1 MQSCVIKAVGLLLAA
16 MPALASGFIATTAR
30 ADAMTGEEIRRDII
44 GRTIFLA
51 APITGEFPLNY
62 RKSGV
67 VDGDG
72 AALGLGKIIR
82 PNDTGKW
89 SIDGNQLC
97 QQFKTWYN
105 GEKLCFVLT
114 RLKAN
119 SVKWVRNNGET
130 GIARIGD

>member
-1 MQSCVIKAVGLLLAA
+1 MQNSSMRALSSCIVAVPVFFA
-16 MPALASGFIATTAR
+16 GFLPTSAR

-51 APITGEFPLNY
+51 APISGEFPLNY
-62 RKSGV
+62 RQSGV

-72 AALGLGKIIR
+72 AALGLGKIIK

-89 SIDGNQLC
+89 SIEGDKLC

-105 GEKLCFVLT
+105 GEKMCFVLT
-114 RLKAN
+114 RLKADA
-119 SVKWVRNNGET
+119 VKWVRNNGET

>member
-1 MQSCVIKAVGLLLAA
+1 MQISVFKAGGLLVAMMPAFATGLAA
-16 MPALASGFIATTAR
+16 TAAQ

-51 APITGEFPLNY
+51 APIAGEFPLNY

-72 AALGLGKIIR
+72 AALGLGRIIK

-89 SIDGNQLC
+89 SIEGDKLC

-105 GEKLCFVLT
+105 GEKICFVLT

-130 GIARIGD
+130 GIARIGE